1 MHSLKGSFRS
11 SSMFNARK
19 SFQNTV
25 LSCVYRLE
33 NEGCRAKLPA
43 LNPGSATYSVTRNKL
58 FNISGFY
65 PLTNRDNKSVPV
77 TSRFVGRPK
86 WFNIGEGL
94 RPTT

>member
-1 MHSLKGSFRS
+1 MTL
-11 SSMFNARK
+11 
-19 SFQNTV
+19 
-25 LSCVYRLE
+25 
-33 NEGCRAKLPA
+33 LPTSYVI
-43 LNPGSATYSVTRNKL
+43 LNKL

-77 TSRFVGRPK
+77 TPRFVGRPK